1 MRIQIE
7 MYDDKLTYE
16 NKRNDLDVTEMLD
29 IWERLMLCLTYHSDS
44 IKKAIVEKAEEYVE

>member
-16 NKRNDLDVTEMLD
+16 NKHDDLDVSEMLD